1 MPRVSSLQRIV
12 GRWPIRY
19 KLLAIAMATGALS
32 LLILSTAFILYHTYI
47 ARTSL
52 ERELTAA
59 AEIVGRNSTAALLFG
74 DKTAARETLD
84 ALRSRPDI
92 IAASIETPDG
102 QAFAVIPSEDQA
114 VAAGTLSASG
124 QSISVVVLVQSDGKR
139 IGQIRLWASLDRL
152 AEERQVFALVAVL
165 TALLAAL
172 AGFALSTLLQP
183 IITRP
188 LHQLTRVMAEVS
200 ERKDYTLRAPRTTND
215 EIAILIDGFNGMLA
229 EIERQHRELDGYRS
243 TLEQRVEERTA
254 ALSAS
259 NEQLRQTIEELETAK
274 MHAEAA
280 SKAKSDFLANMSHEL
295 RTPLNA
301 IIGFSDMMKSE
312 MLGPIGNESYRSYV
326 SDIHFSGGHLLEI
339 INDILD
345 AVRHESGKMELN
357 ERSVSVEDIIV
368 DALRLITPQAQEGN
382 VSVSWERSIEALPAL
397 FCDEIR
403 VRQMLLNI
411 LSNAVKFTHA
421 GGKIDLK
428 SELTSSGLEL
438 IITDTGIG
446 IEPEDIAR
454 ILTPFGQVASVY
466 TRNHQGAGLGLT
478 LTKALIE
485 RHGGDLTLRST
496 PGLGTTVRLCFP
508 TDRLI
513 ESQPEP
519 DHAIRLAATH

>member
-1 MPRVSSLQRIV
+1 MQ
-12 GRWPIRY
+12 
-19 KLLAIAMATGALS
+19 
-32 LLILSTAFILYHTYI
+32 
-47 ARTSL
+47 
-52 ERELTAA
+52 
-59 AEIVGRNSTAALLFG
+59 
-74 DKTAARETLD
+74 
-84 ALRSRPDI
+84 
-92 IAASIETPDG
+92 
-102 QAFAVIPSEDQA
+102 
-114 VAAGTLSASG
+114 
-124 QSISVVVLVQSDGKR
+124 
-139 IGQIRLWASLDRL
+139 
-152 AEERQVFALVAVL
+152 
-165 TALLAAL
+165 
-172 AGFALSTLLQP
+172 
-183 IITRP
+183 
-188 LHQLTRVMAEVS
+188 
-200 ERKDYTLRAPRTTND
+200 
-215 EIAILIDGFNGMLA
+215 
-229 EIERQHRELDGYRS
+229 
-243 TLEQRVEERTA
+243 
-254 ALSAS
+254 
-259 NEQLRQTIEELETAK
+259 
-274 MHAEAA
+274 AEAA

-357 ERSVSVEDIIV
+357 EHSVSVEDIIA
-368 DALRLITPQAQEGN
+368 DALRLITPQAQQGN
-382 VSVSWERSIEALPAL
+382 ISVNWERDIEALPAL

-411 LSNAVKFTHA
+411 LSNAVKFTQA

-428 SELTSSGLEL
+428 SELTSGGLEL
-438 IITDTGIG
+438 IVKDTGIG

-466 TRNHQGAGLGLT
+466 MRNHQGAGLGLT

-485 RHGGDLTLRST
+485 RHGGDLSLRST

-513 ESQPEP
+513 DSQPEP